1 MEKTIGECSTMY
13 DHSFWRHTL
22 GMAVKSFIEFHQL
35 EDGSWDGEQRINE
48 SRSFLRKGAATLFAA
63 QSRNHAKQALVS
75 FKQAQTALNGI
86 EGKSSDEKLDAVA
99 EALEGLLTGLEQMTK
114 QANQSSAISLTTA
127 LLNERSDRQILKLV
141 QGRKTR
147 KSL

>member
-1 MEKTIGECSTMY
+1 MDVSQSKIHEFPDKSDTM
-13 DHSFWRHTL
+13 
-22 GMAVKSFIEFHQL
+22 KSFIEFHQS
-35 EDGSWDGEQRINE
+35 EDDSCGVEHQINE

-63 QSRNHAKQALVS
+63 QSRNHSKQALQS

-127 LLNERSDRQILKLV
+127 LLNERSDRQILKLLKRSNI
-141 QGRKTR
+141 RK
-147 KSL
+147 

>member
-1 MEKTIGECSTMY
+1 MDVSQSKIHGSP
-13 DHSFWRHTL
+13 DQSDTL
-22 GMAVKSFIEFHQL
+22 KSFVEFHQS
-35 EDGSWDGEQRINE
+35 EDGSWDGEQLINE

-63 QSRNHAKQALVS
+63 QSRNHSKQALVS

-99 EALEGLLTGLEQMTK
+99 EALDELLKGLEQMTK

-127 LLNERSDRQILKLV
+127 LMNERSDRQILKLL
-141 QGRKTR
+141 QGQKIR

>member
-1 MEKTIGECSTMY
+1 MDVSQSKIHQSPDESDTM
-13 DHSFWRHTL
+13 
-22 GMAVKSFIEFHQL
+22 KSFIEFHQS
-35 EDGSWDGEQRINE
+35 EDGSSDGEQQINE

-63 QSRNHAKQALVS
+63 QSRNHSKQALQS

-114 QANQSSAISLTTA
+114 QANQSSAISLTNA

-141 QGRKTR
+141 QSQKTR
-147 KSL
+147 KSR